1 MHTRKRPRLRVLGLL
16 ATGALAAGLL
26 GAAPPAAA
34 APAAAAPAAAA
45 PAAAAA
51 RPAAAV
57 PPTAVTLIT
66 GDVVLVGHGD
76 RPAVTVLPRVRTGAA
91 GSFRTVRT
99 GSSVR
104 VIPALAVPYLGREL
118 DPALFDVTA
127 LAAAH
132 DARVPVRVAFR
143 PGAAHHA
150 IPGVTI
156 TSTAGTV
163 ATGYLTPGSARR
175 FGQALAD
182 QVRADAAAGWHR
194 DTGLFAGIS
203 TVGYGGS
210 VAPVVQPRF
219 PMFTL
224 RLRILDG
231 TGAPAQFASL
241 IVLNT
246 DDTRR
251 YQGFPFVDDGE
262 ARISVPAGNYSLL
275 AEVPEFGADGSF
287 ADRLVPVTDFA
298 VTGPLTLPVIDA
310 RTATLRPSV
319 TVPRPAVT
327 DELELDW
334 VRGDDAGSRVSVGFL
349 YIGGGVTVLDAPGR
363 PARHGELHWGDRY
376 HLSAADNSYTYDL
389 RYGADGAI
397 PTRQRHVVAASQLT
411 TLTEHYS
418 SDVPGRTI
426 NTIRFGSRAP
436 DYSSFQ
442 AEWPVAAPSTRTE
455 YVGGSRDVLWQQVLT
470 GVEAFGEDFFIVADI
485 WFDGP
490 RTYRP
495 GQADTVFWARQ
506 PLHPSLDTDTAP
518 GVNPFYSCPAC
529 RTGNVLGISLVPL
542 ADTEPG
548 HVGLLDQYG
557 DTPIGTITA
566 STRLRVYRG
575 ATLVSDERDVT
586 GTQLTGPAGAQ
597 RYRVRYEQHRAA
609 PWIRL
614 GTAATTEWG
623 FSSARPA
630 TRTAP
635 AGWFCPDGTGTG
647 PCAVLPLLV
656 PSYEVPTDALGRVPA
671 GPGKVVVG
679 FAGTQGAPA
688 SPVDRATV
696 SWSTN
701 DGRTWTP
708 AAVRSLGAGRWS
720 AAVGN
725 PAGSTVSLRVT
736 GHDRA
741 GATITQTLVRAYAV
755 R

>member
-1 MHTRKRPRLRVLGLL
+1 MRTRSRPRLRILGLF
-16 ATGALAAGLL
+16 ASAALAGGFLSAVPASAAPSRA
-26 GAAPPAAA
+26 AAPPAT
-34 APAAAAPAAAA
+34 APSTSVA
-45 PAAAAA
+45 
-51 RPAAAV
+51 
-57 PPTAVTLIT
+57 LIT
-66 GDVVLVGHGD
+66 GDVVLVGSGD
-76 RPAVTVLPRVRTGAA
+76 RPAISVLPRVRSGAA
-91 GSFRTVRT
+91 GSFRTVRS

-132 DARVPVRVAFR
+132 TARLPVRIAFR
-143 PGAAHHA
+143 PGAAPHA
-150 IPGVTI
+150 VPGVTI
-156 TSTAGTV
+156 TSTTGTV

-203 TVGYGGS
+203 TVGYGG
-210 VAPVVQPRF
+210 PVVPVAQPRF

-224 RLRILDG
+224 RLRVLDG

-241 IVLNT
+241 IVLNV
-246 DDTRR
+246 DDQHRF
-251 YQGFPFVDDGE
+251 QGFPFVDNGE

-275 AEVPEFGADGSF
+275 AEIPEFGADGSF
-287 ADRLVPVTDFA
+287 SDRFVPVTDFA
-298 VTGPLTLPVIDA
+298 VTGPVTLPVIDA
-310 RTATLRPSV
+310 RTARIRPSAA
-319 TVPRPAVT
+319 VPRPAVA

-334 VRGDDAGSRVSVGFL
+334 VRGDDAGFVFSAGFL
-349 YIGGGVTVLDAPGR
+349 YDGLSPVLDAPGR
-363 PARHGELHWGDRY
+363 PVRHGELHWGERY
-376 HLSAADNSYTYDL
+376 HFSAADNSYTYDL

-397 PTRQRHVVAASQLT
+397 PTRQRHVVAATQLT

-418 SDVPGRTI
+418 SDVPGRQILTV
-426 NTIRFGSRAP
+426 RFGVRAP

-442 AEWPVAAPSTRTE
+442 ALWPVTAPSTRTE
-455 YVGGSRDVLWQQVLT
+455 YVGGSPDVLWQQSLT
-470 GVEAFGEDFFIVADI
+470 GVEVFEEDTFVIADI

-490 RTYRP
+490 RSYRP
-495 GQADTVFWARQ
+495 GQRDTVFWARQ
-506 PLHPSLDTDTAP
+506 PLHPSLDTDTAV
-518 GVNPFYSCPAC
+518 GANPFYFCPAC
-529 RTGNVLGISLVPL
+529 RTGDVLGIGVVPL

-548 HVGLLDQYG
+548 HAGFLDQYG

-575 ATLVSDERDVT
+575 PTLLSDDTDVT
-586 GTQLTGPAGAQ
+586 GTQLTVPAAAQ
-597 RYRVRYEQHRAA
+597 RYRVLYEQHRTA

-623 FSSARPA
+623 FDSGRPA
-630 TRTAP
+630 ARTAP
-635 AGWFCPDGTGTG
+635 AGWTCPDGTGD
-647 PCAVLPLLV
+647 CAVLPLLV
-656 PSYEVPTDALGRVPA
+656 PSYEVPTDGLGRVPA
-671 GPGKVVVG
+671 GPGTVVVG
-679 FAGTQGAPA
+679 FAVTQGAPA

-696 SWSTN
+696 SWSTD

-708 AAVRSLGAGRWS
+708 AAVRSLGGGRWS

-725 PAGSTVSLRVT
+725 PAGHTVSLRVT